1 MTRIPE
7 ENPDHDLVGAGINH
21 AIAYRLLFNF
31 LQARM
36 RAKQQGANVAG
47 LPDISWPVVD
57 DHYRKL
63 VNEWLAEG
71 PDTIRSARA
80 YIDLATVIL
89 IDKTA
94 SELFSVGTIGG
105 DEKDHDIAVRA
116 LMAVGSWL
124 DKREGIEAGRSRDR

>member
-1 MTRIPE
+1 
-7 ENPDHDLVGAGINH
+7 
-21 AIAYRLLFNF
+21 
-31 LQARM
+31 M

-105 DEKDHDIAVRA
+105 DEKDHDVAVRA
-116 LMAVGSWL
+116 LMAVGAWL
-124 DKREGIEAGRSRDR
+124 DKREGIEAGRHSAA

>member
-7 ENPDHDLVGAGINH
+7 QNPDQDRVAAGINH

-36 RAKQQGANVAG
+36 RAKQQGADVAG
-47 LPDISWPVVD
+47 LPNMDWPVVD
-57 DHYRKL
+57 DRYRNL
-63 VNEWLAEG
+63 VDEWLPEG
-71 PDTIRSARA
+71 CDTITSARA
-80 YIDLATVIL
+80 FVDLATVIL
-89 IDKTA
+89 LDKTA

-105 DEKDHDIAVRA
+105 DEKDHDVAVRA

-124 DKREGIEAGRSRDR
+124 DKREGIEAGRQ

>member
-1 MTRIPE
+1 MTAPE
-7 ENPDHDLVGAGINH
+7 RNPDLDPVAAGINH

-31 LQARM
+31 LQARDQ
-36 RAKQQGANVAG
+36 AKEQGADVAG
-47 LPDISWPVVD
+47 LPDMDWPTVSE
-57 DHYRKL
+57 HYQKL
-63 VNEWLAEG
+63 VDEWLPEG

-89 IDKTA
+89 LDKTA

-116 LMAVGSWL
+116 LMAVGAWL
-124 DKREGIEAGRSRDR
+124 DKREGIEAGRPRPS